1 MGLPRQC
8 ADRTVTESRNLV
20 KKLVGEVRFGLGFRL
35 ALIGFSPP
43 YLKEIRRM
51 DKQGQNLKA
60 VTYQDIIELRD
71 FMEKMASWQE
81 PLAILDH
88 FFQFRSGPINKKRI
102 VKEYYARAQ
111 MFHAFYEDYNRLIE
125 LGDELVMEMVRAEK
139 VETGFE
145 VRKLDLE

>member
-1 MGLPRQC
+1 
-8 ADRTVTESRNLV
+8 
-20 KKLVGEVRFGLGFRL
+20 
-35 ALIGFSPP
+35 
-43 YLKEIRRM
+43 M

-111 MFHAFYEDYNRLIE
+111 MFHTFYEDYNRLIE

-145 VRKLDLE
+145 VRKMDLE